1 MVAFTHLGF
10 PDYFRLELS
19 WAKLLGVVD
28 LLLAP
33 VPVRLKE
40 WAYAGFAITLGSALI
55 AHLSVGD
62 GPEAWGFAAGTG
74 VLWGL
79 SVLLLAARAGH
90 AGERLALRMPGRAR
104 VRTRAVDTMKQPE
117 LYERFRALHEREGG
131 FIMPNA
137 WDGVSALLLKQA
149 GFEAL
154 GTSSAAIASAMG
166 RLDGRHAVTR
176 EEHLANAVLLGE
188 LTGLPVNGDF
198 EDGYGTSPS
207 DVAATVEAAIAAGL
221 AGIGIEDTT
230 GDPSRPIREFD
241 DAVERVRQAAKAAK
255 GRILLT
261 GRTDNFIQG
270 RPDLED
276 TIKRLVAFADV
287 GADVLYAPYPTD
299 MDAVRAIVK
308 AVAPKPVNLVV
319 GTMRGTLPWGELQKA
334 GVKRVSLG
342 VALYTRVMGDLRKA
356 ARQLADG
363 DLASASEG
371 IAFGEIKKMI
381 AEVAKEE

>member
-1 MVAFTHLGF
+1 
-10 PDYFRLELS
+10 
-19 WAKLLGVVD
+19 
-28 LLLAP
+28 
-33 VPVRLKE
+33 
-40 WAYAGFAITLGSALI
+40 
-55 AHLSVGD
+55 
-62 GPEAWGFAAGTG
+62 
-74 VLWGL
+74 
-79 SVLLLAARAGH
+79 
-90 AGERLALRMPGRAR
+90 
-104 VRTRAVDTMKQPE
+104 
-117 LYERFRALHEREGG
+117 
-131 FIMPNA
+131 MPNA

-176 EEHLANAVLLGE
+176 EEHLANAILIGE

-230 GDPSRPIREFD
+230 GDPSNPIREFD
-241 DAVERVRQAAKAAK
+241 DAVNRVRQAAKAAK

-319 GTMRGTLPWGELQKA
+319 GTMRGTLRGASSRRPA
-334 GVKRVSLG
+334 S
-342 VALYTRVMGDLRKA
+342 
-356 ARQLADG
+356 
-363 DLASASEG
+363 SASVWAWPSTLGDGRPAEG
-371 IAFGEIKKMI
+371 REATGRRRSRVGVGGHRVWRNQENDY
-381 AEVAKEE
+381 